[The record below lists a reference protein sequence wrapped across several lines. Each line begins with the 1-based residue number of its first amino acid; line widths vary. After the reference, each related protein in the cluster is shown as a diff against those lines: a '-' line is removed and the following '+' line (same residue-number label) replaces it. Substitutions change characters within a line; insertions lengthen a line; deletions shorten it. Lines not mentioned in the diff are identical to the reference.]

1 MWMLSDMS
9 IIHYSL
15 DNKAYMHGWGGWS
28 YLVEMPI
35 VMESVQKNH
44 STPQQPVLQGVWR
57 GSTPESD
64 LQWLQCL

>member
-1 MWMLSDMS
+1 
-9 IIHYSL
+9 
-15 DNKAYMHGWGGWS
+15 MHGWGGWS

-64 LQWLQCL
+64 LQCPPVSIDYRQA